1 MPLEE
6 TDFKTVQKISVST
19 LLIALPVFLF
29 FISFL
34 IGRYPLSPVEV
45 LIVLLSKFLPI
56 GQHVGPAIS
65 SIVWEIRFP
74 RIIAAMIV
82 GAALSISGASFQGTF
97 QNPLVS
103 PDILGVTSGAG
114 FGAALAILLSGSP
127 FLIQIS
133 AFIFGLIAVGL
144 TYSISRSFHGSRT
157 LLMVLCGIAIS
168 ALFSAFISMTKY
180 LADPYDKLPAI
191 VYWLMG
197 SLSSVSID
205 DLYLVLIPI
214 FIGFSV
220 LLLLRWRLNILALGE
235 EEAQSLGV
243 DVKKLRLIIIVCCTL
258 LTASAV
264 SISGIIGWVG
274 LVIPHVTRMIVGP
287 DHKRLLPATICIGA
301 FFLLFVDNCAR
312 CLTSIE
318 IPLGILTAMIGAPFF
333 LYLLRNGNEGWS

>member
-301 FFLLFVDNCAR
+301 FFAFC
-312 CLTSIE
+312 
-318 IPLGILTAMIGAPFF
+318 
-333 LYLLRNGNEGWS
+333 